1 MKRFFI
7 ALTTLTALFISTPFC
22 IPIATAAAPSSLE
35 TISLTEPTHQQVD
48 GKFIDDSLATD
59 LLPTGSLGAPIYNV
73 SSGSHIWVIDPAL
86 VEEVTAM
93 SNGYSLL
100 NSAKPVGQDAAKSW
114 LSKLKA
120 VTVNDP
126 VYAMA
131 YANPSEYWVN
141 RLSPHDK
148 SYVLAVAQS
157 RLAALLRRP
166 VLEANEYRSNNNF
179 YVKQADIDSLLYD
192 SKIFEL
198 TAAYIDPKSIDTYR
212 LDLVKVLNPGLTA
225 TVREYLINDL
235 TNAAIAQNQLIHLSP
250 GKFTVTSTRQ
260 KLPITLSN
268 GFPTAVN
275 VELLI
280 DASNARV
287 SVPVSVREELPA
299 KSKIQ
304 ILLPIHVYSSGSS
317 TLNVQITTLSG
328 HRFGD
333 LVVYPLTL
341 SIISPVATW
350 ITTGAA
356 ILLFFAATI
365 QSIRRMRRRVK

>member
-7 ALTTLTALFISTPFC
+7 ALTALTALFISTPFC
-22 IPIATAAAPSSLE
+22 IPIATAAAHASPE
-35 TISLTEPTHQQVD
+35 TISLTAPTHQQVD
-48 GKFIDDSLATD
+48 GKFIDDSLAAD

-73 SSGSHIWVIDPAL
+73 SPGSHIWVIDPAL
-86 VEEVTAM
+86 VEEVTVM

-100 NSAKPVGQDAAKSW
+100 NSAKPAGQDAAKSW

-157 RLAALLRRP
+157 RLAALLGRP
-166 VLEANEYRSNNNF
+166 ILEANEYTSNNNF
-179 YVKQADIDSLLYD
+179 FVKQADVDSLLYD

-212 LDLVKVLNPGLTA
+212 LDLIKVLNPGLTS

-235 TNAAIAQNQLIHLSP
+235 TNAAASQNQLIHLSP

>member
-1 MKRFFI
+1 M
-7 ALTTLTALFISTPFC
+7 C
-22 IPIATAAAPSSLE
+22 IPIATAAAHASPA

-59 LLPTGSLGAPIYNV
+59 VLPTGSLGAPIYNV

-86 VEEVTAM
+86 VEEVTVM

-100 NSAKPVGQDAAKSW
+100 NNAKPAGQDAAKSW
-114 LSKLKA
+114 LSKLKT

-157 RLAALLRRP
+157 RLAALLGRP
-166 VLEANEYRSNNNF
+166 VLEANEYTSNNNF
-179 YVKQADIDSLLYD
+179 FVKQADVDSLLYD

-212 LDLVKVLNPGLTA
+212 LDLIKVLNPGLTS

-235 TNAAIAQNQLIHLSP
+235 TNAAAAQNQLIHLSP

-287 SVPVSVREELPA
+287 SVPVSIREELPA